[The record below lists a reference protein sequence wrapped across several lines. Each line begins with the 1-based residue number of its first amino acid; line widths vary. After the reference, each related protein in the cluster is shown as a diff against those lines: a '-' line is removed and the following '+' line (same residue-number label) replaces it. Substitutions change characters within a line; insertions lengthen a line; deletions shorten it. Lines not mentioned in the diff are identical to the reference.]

1 MRENIKTDNKKIIKT
16 ASIILIVLVLTLFF
30 AEKKVFAYGT
40 WQGNTSSGMPQK
52 GAFSD
57 SGSLLPNIL
66 QKRTFSGDADTE
78 FPYTNW
84 STEVSGSTMYG
95 ADSNKSVRFGEYDAT
110 KYYPTPYVNSD
121 VGASY
126 ADFLNKMK
134 ELCEKR
140 AKEYFNSY
148 NWAEFF

>member
-1 MRENIKTDNKKIIKT
+1 MKENIKINNKKIIKT
-16 ASIILIVLVLTLFF
+16 AGIILVVLVLTLFF
-30 AEKKVFAYGT
+30 AEKKTFAYGT

-95 ADSNKSVRFGEYDAT
+95 ADSNKSVRFGKYDAT
-110 KYYPTPYVNSD
+110 KYYPTPYIN
-121 VGASY
+121 
-126 ADFLNKMK
+126 
-134 ELCEKR
+134 
-140 AKEYFNSY
+140 
-148 NWAEFF
+148 

>member
-1 MRENIKTDNKKIIKT
+1 MKENIKINNKKIIKT
-16 ASIILIVLVLTLFF
+16 AGIILVVLVLTLFF
-30 AEKKVFAYGT
+30 AEKKTFAYGT

-84 STEVSGSTMYG
+84 STEVVVQQCMEQIQI
-95 ADSNKSVRFGEYDAT
+95 N
-110 KYYPTPYVNSD
+110 
-121 VGASY
+121 
-126 ADFLNKMK
+126 L
-134 ELCEKR
+134 
-140 AKEYFNSY
+140 
-148 NWAEFF
+148 